1 MRRCTLIILTLVVP
15 LLSAASA
22 QAVVVT
28 DAGTTAGVALV
39 PDPSAPNGYS
49 SLPGGVTPVTGSG
62 PCSDPF
68 LAADLGGPVMG
79 AGGLCYHGG
88 PVVHRNEVFALSW
101 DPQRTYWQ
109 TTRGYVEQFL
119 GNVANGSGSLASPFA
134 ETPQYQDASGRALN
148 ASKYGGGC
156 VDFGVTG
163 GATCRFG
170 SSNSSVAGTNY
181 PTSGNCPTTGSS
193 WIFTGST
200 GYGSNF
206 TCLTDAQI
214 QSELSTV
221 ISETGIVGLTQPGY
235 TPVVTLL
242 MPPGVETCLDSA
254 GTLCSAN
261 STASGKFCSY
271 HSQVNVGGTEVAY
284 VVQPW
289 TPYTGCD
296 ESGLPP
302 LKNPTPQ
309 QVSNDAGLRLVS
321 PLSAGLHAAIV
332 NPALN
337 AWYAQSGYEINDNGG
352 CAPFGLN
359 FDTVTV
365 GASSYVIQRE
375 FNNGAALAFDPN
387 TYFGCVPT
395 VILTPTFVVPSA
407 VNQGDTV
414 EFDGSATAS
423 TLVVSKD
430 NYQWNFGD
438 GTTAAGPSVEHVYA
452 TGGTYT
458 VTLTVTDRGGNVQTS
473 SQPIQVLG
481 ANGQPV
487 TPSSSPSTSSSSSS
501 GSGKSALQVTLQL
514 MPQGLRSMLRSG
526 VAVLVTSNEPAA
538 GLVYVSI
545 SRATAK
551 RAHIKAGRG
560 PQVTIGLGTV
570 SGIKSGSQSLHLHL
584 RLSQAMTKKL
594 KGLGHVTLTIRLAL
608 VDGSNHRFSV
618 DAAARY

>member
-1 MRRCTLIILTLVVP
+1 MRRFTLIILTLVAS

-28 DAGTTAGVALV
+28 DAGNTAGVALV
-39 PDPSAPNGYS
+39 PGS
-49 SLPGGVTPVTGSG
+49 SLPAGVTAVTAGG

-88 PVVHRNEVFALSW
+88 PVVHRNEIFALTW
-101 DPQRTYWQ
+101 DPQRAYWQ

-181 PTSGNCPTTGSS
+181 PTSGNCPTTGQS
-193 WIFTGST
+193 WIFTGSS
-200 GYGSNF
+200 GFGANF
-206 TCLTDAQI
+206 TCVTDAQI

-221 ISETGIVGLTQPGY
+221 ISETGILGLTQPGY

-242 MPPGVETCLDSA
+242 TPPGVETCLDSA

-261 STASGKFCSY
+261 STASGLFCSY
-271 HSQVNVGGTEVAY
+271 HSQVNVGGTEVTY

-289 TPYTGCD
+289 TPYSPKGSASQCD

-309 QVSNDAGLRLVS
+309 QVSDDAGLRLVS

-337 AWYAQSGYEINDNGG
+337 AWYAQNGLEINDNGG
-352 CAPFGLN
+352 CAPFGMNL
-359 FDTVTV
+359 DTVSV
-365 GASSYVIQRE
+365 GGASYVIQRE

-387 TYFGCVPT
+387 TYFGCVPN

-438 GTTAAGPSVEHVYA
+438 NTTAAGPSVEHVYA

-487 TPSSSPSTSSSSSS
+487 TSSNSPSSSSSSSS
-501 GSGKSALQVTLQL
+501 GSGKSALQVSLQL

-551 RAHIKAGRG
+551 RAHIKAHG

-570 SGIKSGSQSLHLHL
+570 SGIKAGSQSLHLHL

-594 KGLGHVTLTIRLAL
+594 KALGHVTLTIRLAL
-608 VDGSNHRFSV
+608 VDGGNHRFSV